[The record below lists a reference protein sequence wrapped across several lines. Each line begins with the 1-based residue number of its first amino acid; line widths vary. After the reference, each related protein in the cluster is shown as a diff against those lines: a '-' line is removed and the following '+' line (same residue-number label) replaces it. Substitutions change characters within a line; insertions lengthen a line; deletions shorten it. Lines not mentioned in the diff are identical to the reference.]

1 MQVAHH
7 QPTISQRPDH
17 SWVVEC
23 VQCRRD
29 MRSEVPI
36 GIGMPLKDKET
47 AERLRDNHSRTP
59 QVLAS

>member
-7 QPTISQRPDH
+7 PTISERADH

-23 VQCRRD
+23 VQCRTD
-29 MRSEVPI
+29 MHAEVTI

-47 AERLRDNHSRTP
+47 AERLRDNHGRA
-59 QVLAS
+59 LRAIAS